1 LYTVIQATK
10 FEEKAGCFVI
20 TIYKAQDKAQVDL
33 NELNPTEQQ
42 ILEALHNETKTS
54 KQLLEA
60 LGYNSKAGNFKRA
73 ITHLLELEYI
83 QMTKPQ
89 QPTARNQAY
98 KVSTEKF

>member
-1 LYTVIQATK
+1 MYTVIQAPK

-20 TIYKAQDKAQVDL
+20 TIYKAQVELKVL
-33 NELNPTEQQ
+33 NQRVQQ
-42 ILEALHNETKTS
+42 ILKALQNEPKTS

-60 LGYNSKAGNFKRA
+60 LGYNSKTGNFKRA

-83 QMTKPQ
+83 QITKPQ

-98 KVSTEKF
+98 KVNTEKF